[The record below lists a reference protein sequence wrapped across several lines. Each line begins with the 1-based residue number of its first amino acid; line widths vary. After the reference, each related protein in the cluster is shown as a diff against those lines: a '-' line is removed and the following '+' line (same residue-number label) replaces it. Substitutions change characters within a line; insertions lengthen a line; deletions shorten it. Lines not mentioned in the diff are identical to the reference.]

1 MPLGQWYK
9 LLVARKWFKLI
20 FSKLAKPFN
29 LVLWHKTRTCGNK
42 KNLRLL
48 KLGKGVQ
55 RSLKRF
61 SLKEFCW
68 LGFITPMW
76 EGKKALIYLYT
87 SSFPLSSLK
96 WFLTTTIPLPTSG
109 LEANFFQKPFSQ
121 SHKYSQLSPY
131 LCYRHS
137 RKYHGDWEVSA
148 CSYISTKTT
157 LFSEFQN
164 KVKY

>member
-76 EGKKALIYLYT
+76 EEKKALIYLYT
-87 SSFPLSSLK
+87 SSFPLSSFK
-96 WFLTTTIPLPTSG
+96 YGSSPLPSHFQPLGWKPTFSRS
-109 LEANFFQKPFSQ
+109 LFPNHISIVNSVHTFATDIVENTTEIEKCLPAVTFLLKQHCSLNFKI
-121 SHKYSQLSPY
+121 K
-131 LCYRHS
+131 
-137 RKYHGDWEVSA
+137 
-148 CSYISTKTT
+148 
-157 LFSEFQN
+157 
-164 KVKY
+164 